1 MTRFIR
7 FVSAFALVTVLAA
20 AVPTLVHAA
29 DDPVFSG
36 PQAGEKATPFSVVD
50 VAGESA
56 GKERELLAAIRDNGG
71 TATAA
76 EATMVTSLGVK
87 DLGTPGWF
95 VRTDGRFRTAF
106 EFESGYWSSSALM
119 LPDGKLPA
127 RFVLDAAAG
136 YEIPRTNVAVSVVA
150 KNLLDDDQLEL
161 LGAPAPRRLVFLQLE
176 FHGEGLRY

>member
-56 GKERELLAAIRDNGG
+56 GKERELLGG
-71 TATAA
+71 DG
-76 EATMVTSLGVK
+76 EAG
-87 DLGTPGWF
+87 
-95 VRTDGRFRTAF
+95 
-106 EFESGYWSSSALM
+106 
-119 LPDGKLPA
+119 
-127 RFVLDAAAG
+127 
-136 YEIPRTNVAVSVVA
+136 AVV
-150 KNLLDDDQLEL
+150 
-161 LGAPAPRRLVFLQLE
+161 LVFVHGVERSIVPLLTVVDEYGHEQREAMTTE
-176 FHGEGLRY
+176 FVFLAA